1 MSLVSPASPMMGF
14 GIPCH
19 PCAGAL
25 VSPAQPMMGIGVPC
39 KSHDGL
45 WHPQP
50 ALCQG
55 IIVLISLCQGVIV
68 PCKPRSRAPVSPAS
82 PMMGIGVPCQ
92 LRARVS
98 LSPASTI
105 TSTGTTPTSPVLG
118 SRWPHQPHD
127 GPLATPASLV
137 PGSCCPLP
145 PPCRGVIVPGRPCA
159 GTPLSLPTGG
169 TLKTLEEADAESLQA
184 TWWPGDPCALPLR
197 ALDILPLLDLAAR
210 YRRSPP
216 HPPTLPQELPCPL
229 LCLRLLVAFANDA
242 GDLWVLLGTAGTP
255 HLPVVA
261 CGTSPAELRGGLR
274 LPVLRLLRD
283 CLPPDPH
290 PGPLGLLGLQHQ
302 AGGPGGA
309 DGVCFNV
316 LLSIPPSSP
325 GAAPPEPR
333 SPAFRWWRVEEE
345 SLRGRILQRLRAAAT
360 VPIRS

>member
-1 MSLVSPASPMMGF
+1 MTGHWPPLPAQCRGVLLSPAHPM
-14 GIPCH
+14 
-19 PCAGAL
+19 
-25 VSPAQPMMGIGVPC
+25 VGIGVPC
-39 KSHDGL
+39 KPDDGL

-55 IIVLISLCQGVIV
+55 VIVPCKPCSRESVSPASTITLCWGLGGPTSPMTGHWPPLPAQCRGPAVPCPPPCQGVIV
-68 PCKPRSRAPVSPAS
+68 PCHPRA
-82 PMMGIGVPCQ
+82 G
-92 LRARVS
+92 
-98 LSPASTI
+98 
-105 TSTGTTPTSPVLG
+105 TSP
-118 SRWPHQPHD
+118 
-127 GPLATPASLV
+127 
-137 PGSCCPLP
+137 
-145 PPCRGVIVPGRPCA
+145 
-159 GTPLSLPTGG
+159 SLPTGG

-210 YRRSPP
+210 YRRNPP

-229 LCLRLLVAFANDA
+229 LCLRLLVAFANAA
-242 GDLWVLLGTAGTP
+242 GDLWVLVATAGP
-255 HLPVVA
+255 PRLPLVA

-274 LPVLRLLRD
+274 RPVLRLLRD

-316 LLSIPPSSP
+316 LLSIPPASSP
-325 GAAPPEPR
+325 GAGPPPEPH
-333 SPAFRWWRVEEE
+333 SPALRWWRVEGET
-345 SLRGRILQRLRAAAT
+345 LRGRILQRLRAAAT